1 MHIEYYMRYP
11 VNAWEIPAKAS
22 AFAEGCLQ
30 VRIFH
35 MTNSDLTARLG
46 NAADPIE
53 RLTWHYENPAAEAM
67 VSARNGIPVVGITS
81 NTVPWEL
88 IRAAGAFP
96 FIINSGNANHPD
108 IDDFMEEGVFEKR
121 VRAICGAAISGDLQ
135 HLSLLLISR
144 TSEQEY
150 KLYLYLREVARQN
163 PNNRIPPVYLYDML
177 HTRSAESYSYG
188 LERTLRLK
196 ERLEGLTGTTIDNM
210 ALSQAIEESNSAR
223 RAIRNLL
230 SLRRP
235 EPRVSG
241 TEAIALIG
249 SSFLINRH
257 AYALLAEKAVAAVEH
272 RDPLVGKRVLIEGAS
287 LNHRC
292 LHMALEKYG
301 AVVVAEDDWWGS
313 RSAGEDVSDGSSDPM
328 RAIFEKYFL
337 DTPSPRLFPF
347 EIADAWFQQA
357 SVNGID
363 GVVFY
368 LPPEDCVA
376 GWDYPRRRRYLDER
390 GIPHLL
396 VREDAASLSDECHKR
411 IDEFVRGI
419 GAGR

>member
-1 MHIEYYMRYP
+1 M
-11 VNAWEIPAKAS
+11 A
-22 AFAEGCLQ
+22 
-30 VRIFH
+30 
-35 MTNSDLTARLG
+35 NSDFTAKLG

-53 RLTWHYENPAAEAM
+53 RLTWHYEKPAAEAM
-67 VSARNGIPVVGITS
+67 ASAANGIPVVGTTS

-96 FIINSGNANHPD
+96 CVINSGNAHHPD
-108 IDDFMEEGVFEKR
+108 IGSFMEEGVFEER
-121 VRAICGAAISGDLQ
+121 IRAIFGAAISGDLQ

-150 KLYLYLREVARQN
+150 KLYLYLREVARQD
-163 PNNRIPPVYLYDML
+163 PKRRIPPVYLYDLL
-177 HTRSAESYSYG
+177 HTRSAEAYSYG

-196 ERLEGLTGTTIDNM
+196 ERLEELTGKTIGNV
-210 ALSQAIEESNSAR
+210 ALLEAIKESNSAR
-223 RAIRNLL
+223 RAIRKLL
-230 SLRRP
+230 SLRKQ
-235 EPRVSG
+235 EPKVSG
-241 TEAIALIG
+241 TEALALIG
-249 SSFLINRH
+249 SSFFINRDE
-257 AYALLAEKAVAAVEH
+257 YARQVEEAAKVIERRNPLL
-272 RDPLVGKRVLIEGAS
+272 GKRVLIEGAS
-287 LNHRC
+287 LNHRG
-292 LHMALEKYG
+292 LHKALEKHG

-313 RSAGEDVSDGSSDPM
+313 RSSGEDIADGSGDLM
-328 RAIFEKYFL
+328 RAIFEKYYL

-347 EIADAWFQQA
+347 EIADEWFRRA
-357 SVNGID
+357 SVDGID

-396 VREDAASLSDECHKR
+396 VREDAVSISDVCHKR
-411 IDEFVRGI
+411 MEEFVRGM